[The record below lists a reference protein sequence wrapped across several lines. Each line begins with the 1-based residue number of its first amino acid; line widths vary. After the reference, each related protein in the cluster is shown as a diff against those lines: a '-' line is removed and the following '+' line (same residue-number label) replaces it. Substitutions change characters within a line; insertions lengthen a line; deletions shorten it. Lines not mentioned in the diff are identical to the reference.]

1 MILEN
6 LINSLQLMT
15 PYNYVASL
23 AYLVVMGVLVYES
36 IQDIKH
42 REVKSFK
49 PIVACY
55 PLVIYVGITRLGFSL
70 ELLFSSLIL
79 AAFFYVLALK
89 FNKDESV
96 ALGGADI
103 VIAPL
108 VSTIY
113 GYNLLFFLIVFTL
126 VLIVTYV
133 KPIKKLIDQA
143 CVNKE
148 LVTETSVPLIFLML
162 ITHAIC
168 ILFIY

>member
-1 MILEN
+1 MEN

-23 AYLVVMGVLVYES
+23 AYLIVMGVLVYES
-36 IQDIKH
+36 FQDIRH

-55 PLVIYVGITRLGFSL
+55 PLVLYVGITKFGCSL
-70 ELLFSSLIL
+70 ELIFSFSLL
-79 AAFFYVLALK
+79 AAFFYILALK
-89 FNKDESV
+89 FNKDESI

-113 GYNLLFFLIVFTL
+113 GFNLLFFLIVFTL
-126 VLIVTYV
+126 VLVVTYV

-143 CVNKE
+143 CVTKD

-162 ITHAIC
+162 VTHAIC